1 MMQHESVPLRASAVI
16 FCAVGLCIMA
26 SLIGVPDAQ
35 GLVVKAATADT
46 GILGTWEATDRRWHI
61 EFATDGV
68 IRMKTRGP
76 AKTGTYRLDAE
87 GTLWVRMDNGRDYKA
102 QLKMVHQDQL
112 VLMDPDGTFTTFRRV
127 E

>member
-1 MMQHESVPLRASAVI
+1 
-16 FCAVGLCIMA
+16 MA
-26 SLIGVPDAQ
+26 SLIGVPEAQ
-35 GLVVKAATADT
+35 GLVVKAATADR

-61 EFATDGV
+61 EFATAPTATRDGV
-68 IRMKTRGP
+68 IWMRTRGH

-87 GTLWVRMDNGRDYKA
+87 GILWVRMDNGRDYKA

-112 VLMDPDGTFTTFRRV
+112 LLMNHDGSLTTFRRV